1 MDREIIY
8 LNRYATKENTIKSFV
23 SFRKFIHFLEEQVS
37 SNSTNQYHFYRFILD
52 KINALPVLEQE
63 LENEGIEK
71 CIEIFKLVAS
81 IIFPLA
87 DEKAM
92 VALTS
97 ASSPDVF
104 YATHSFYKLFSPVTG
119 KPAPQ
124 ALIDEAALKE
134 VHKLFQ
140 YNLALHKIYGYILPE
155 RKEMIH
161 SFFNEATG
169 LYQYFRI
176 DIDTRFVEV
185 NIKKG
190 FQQICDEAVNAS
202 LTCSNP
208 LEKIESVISLD
219 HFTASGFSIL
229 TITDITEQQAA
240 EQISKEI
247 NNIDK
252 DHTED
257 VIFRITRLLQT
268 ILGSSSYRFGIMPFF
283 TVNNRAAL
291 LYENFKYGIIT
302 ALCFNAG
309 IPRKIFNGH
318 MNSYL
323 KNPGLLIYKSS
334 NKQDVLPVPV
344 QDALKQ
350 NGLEYYVA
358 EPIFFNNQLVGILE
372 IAATGDVNDLGDW
385 QRSKLKPA
393 IVYISQLLK
402 SLTDK
407 FNTSIDRI
415 VKDKFTNIQSSVQWK
430 FKEAAWHYFRTRE
443 IEQKD
448 SSIED
453 IFFKDVY
460 PLYGA
465 VDIRNSTI
473 ERNNALK
480 QDTSYQLNLLLPLLR
495 SMYEN
500 GFGKNYLVLAGLCNN
515 WLINIGSAFSAE
527 DEWELN
533 SFLHNNI
540 HPFLTIHNLPSKI
553 HEKVNQYFE
562 AIDEE
567 KGKSFLKRRQ
577 LENSIR
583 LVNKAIGQ
591 YFDLFNEELQVNY
604 PCYFEKFRTDGIE
617 YDIYIGQSISPHI
630 QFLPGHLIQLR
641 IWQIESM
648 AAIIKLIHLLQPQ
661 LEHPL
666 QTTQLIYVNGRS
678 IDISFRIDERRFD
691 VEGAYNIRYQ
701 IIKKRID
708 KVHILNT
715 TERLTQPGKIAI
727 VYFNDNDV
735 SVYIEKIVQLQK
747 QNILL
752 DDLEMLSLEDLQGV
766 TGLKALR
773 IGVNVEL

>member
-8 LNRYATKENTIKSFV
+8 LNRYATKENTIQSFV
-23 SFRKFIHFLEEQVS
+23 SFRKFIHFLEEQVLLE
-37 SNSTNQYHFYRFILD
+37 NKNQYQFYRFILD
-52 KINALPVLEQE
+52 KINALPAPEQGVKI
-63 LENEGIEK
+63 EGIGNYAEVF
-71 CIEIFKLVAS
+71 ELVAS

-87 DEKAM
+87 DEKAI

-97 ASSPDVF
+97 PSSPDVF
-104 YATHSFYKLFSPVTG
+104 YATDSFYNLFSPVSG
-119 KPAPQ
+119 KSAPQ
-124 ALIDEAALKE
+124 ELIDEAALKE
-134 VHKLFQ
+134 IHTQFQ
-140 YNLALHKIYGYILPE
+140 NNLALHKIYGYTLPE

-161 SFFNEATG
+161 SLFNEATG

-176 DIDTRFVEV
+176 DMDTRFVEV
-185 NIKKG
+185 NIKEG
-190 FQQICDEAVNAS
+190 FQQICDEAVSAS
-202 LTCSNP
+202 IECNNP
-208 LEKIESVISLD
+208 LEKIESILSLD

-247 NNIDK
+247 NSIDH
-252 DHTED
+252 DNTED
-257 VIFRITRLLQT
+257 AIIRINRLLQT
-268 ILGSSSYRFGIMPFF
+268 ILGSSNYRFGIMPFF

-291 LYENFKYGIIT
+291 PYENFTYGIIT
-302 ALCFNAG
+302 ALCFKAG

-323 KNPGLLIYKSS
+323 QNPNLLIYKSS
-334 NKQDVLPVPV
+334 NKQDVLPVAV
-344 QDALKQ
+344 QDALKL

-372 IAATGDVNDLGDW
+372 IAATSAVNDLGDW

-393 IVYISQLLK
+393 IIYISKLLK

-407 FNTSIDRI
+407 FDTSIDRI
-415 VKDKFTNIQSSVQWK
+415 VKDKFTNIQQSVQWK
-430 FKEAAWHYFRTRE
+430 FREVAWHYFRTHE

-448 SSIED
+448 SLIED

-465 VDIRNSTI
+465 VDIRDSTI
-473 ERNNALK
+473 ERNRALN

-495 SMYEN
+495 SMYEK
-500 GFGKNYLVLAGLCNN
+500 GLGENYLMLADSCNN
-515 WLINIGSAFSAE
+515 WLINIESFFSVE

-533 SFLHNNI
+533 SFLRNSI
-540 HPFLTIHNLPSKI
+540 HPFLTIENLPDDIKK
-553 HEKVNQYFE
+553 KVREYFA
-562 AIDEE
+562 AIDEQT
-567 KGKSFLKRRQ
+567 GQSFLKRRQ

-617 YDIYIGQSISPHI
+617 YDIYIGQSISQHI
-630 QFLPGHLIQLR
+630 QFLPEHLIQLR

-678 IDISFRIDERRFD
+678 IDISFRSDERRFD

-708 KVHILNT
+708 KVLIRNT

-727 VYFNDNDV
+727 VYFNERDV
-735 SVYIEKIVQLQK
+735 AVYIEKIPELQK
-747 QNILL
+747 KNILL

-773 IGVNVEL
+773 IGVNVES